1 MFIDGKWTGNDFE
14 YPITYFDFFKS
25 SNQTLISSIQSPV
38 IIMDET
44 HKLFQDKEEQDQPH

>member
-1 MFIDGKWTGNDFE
+1 MFIDGKWIGNDFE

-25 SNQTLISSIQSPV
+25 SNQILISPIQAPV

-44 HKLFQDKEEQDQPH
+44 HKLFQNKEEQDQPH